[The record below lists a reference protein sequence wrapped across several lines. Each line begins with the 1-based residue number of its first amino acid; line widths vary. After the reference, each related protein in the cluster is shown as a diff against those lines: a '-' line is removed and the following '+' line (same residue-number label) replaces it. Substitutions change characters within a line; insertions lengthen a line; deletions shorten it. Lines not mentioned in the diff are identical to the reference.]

1 MGLLDL
7 LRKMSGKE
15 DGSSAKRSFS
25 SRIPSFSKR
34 RQQQQQQQPQ
44 AGAEEPLL
52 GDTSRTGDTPKHH
65 SSRGAPYKRNFGFG
79 FRKRQQNQKEQT
91 NPSEM
96 VQQLEAT
103 IAKSGGAMTKDSLE
117 NRSLDIDKQ
126 QNVPS
131 STQIS
136 KQDVVEK
143 TPNSNRTRW
152 GVKKSQTVVTDRNSN
167 FALPATP
174 EVSRSIR
181 NMPKSKSEESIK
193 STSSQ
198 ERAKSGRS
206 RLPKSHTMNPTR
218 PLQSQSA
225 SGSGSARVVKPV
237 VRPQNLVRAGAAP
250 STADT
255 PGSRVRTQ
263 SNASTAS
270 NVSSASHCSTR
281 TPKRSS
287 QETAQKESGQKVE
300 GRSSAA
306 SKSAGKT
313 VGGHSARGGTEA
325 DLKTTPAKHEAKK
338 DTREKGTPVRSH
350 YRQES
355 SAKSP
360 KSPGVVSSS
369 RLKPESPL
377 TATVRRDSFD
387 LHNESASS
395 DLESDDL
402 MLDMDSS
409 HDEHE
414 QSFDQCDERPRH
426 HRRWH
431 SPRRNARAQTDGD
444 GREDSDTL
452 EELDTS
458 HSQKS
463 PRTQPQRVKKQGCSE
478 QNHVAQDR
486 NATPETQRRRN
497 RRRYR
502 RRQYGRSRA
511 QTTPSDSP
519 HRDRP
524 RSQSTPMKPPRQ
536 MSASFDEEEGV
547 TIDTSSFRYLL
558 QDMTGMKT
566 CLLKLK
572 RILQEVET
580 SSPFEHTPAGK
591 GFTDKNHLLSTMLD
605 GAMGEVEGKGMKK
618 ENEDMRKELAQ
629 LRQQLAEKDRTI
641 SLLQTQ
647 MEKYSDARDG
657 HVTKSVKS
665 VATQTEPQ
673 SKRFPWSRPT
683 PLSRSQSMR
692 EPSPITPGRKRRY
705 RRQKNNQK
713 LESDAQG
720 TQPSQTVLSTQRRS
734 ERRSAQKAQDYLDPI
749 EELYDQNL
757 PVSDGEEEERGGI
770 HHSSSSQQHLSD
782 TEQTLDILS
791 VYHNDV
797 STHNIKSTAVAKV
810 DDIDIDKLKP
820 EAYKEKH
827 DFASLTTED
836 YNQISESIAPQ
847 LPYDKNDSC
856 IEVEDV
862 TVVGNQLPSGSTEG
876 DGLVATMSLLGAE
889 VTSADPLTTHD
900 EKMQITKK
908 EVVMYKNQEQETCKT
923 IESSKD
929 SSPVPVLGAEGR
941 DSAATED
948 HEAKCLLS
956 PTTDSEEIKREE
968 QQKQQQ
974 NHEYMN
980 CTDIST
986 DQSPSITSPDVAA
999 TTVDT
1004 LASSDHELSSVQDS
1018 HSLNTTFSIEK
1029 DDLSACLTESDVVNI
1044 TLEVEEEKGNAQEMT
1059 YEITQSDL
1067 TKDGK
1072 NEGKKPLAAAFSSM
1086 QPLPQEQRQEDGE
1099 SSQQRSSGADQ
1110 GLETIRE
1117 RSLSFAGFGRP
1128 ASGYQH
1134 GNSSYADVLTAG
1146 SPAQGGAQPLRERSQ
1161 SFAALKGT
1169 QGRRGIP
1176 MYQKSKER
1184 STTEGV
1190 IGRSQS
1196 YTGLQEQGRSG
1207 IPSMK
1212 KNTPGDV
1219 NTEGALAKGK
1229 SQSLA
1234 ALKYQGKKESRM
1246 PLPSQGRGGQRFAG
1260 QPRESSIPEMRGRS
1274 FTFPK
1279 SKATKENTEKQ
1290 SRKEGKHPSAQ
1301 ASETVMDKAG
1311 KAAPSTPS
1319 GGTAAG
1325 TEENAPTPKG
1335 RSKGRIPVF
1344 GKWYKR

>member
-458 HSQKS
+458 HSQK
-463 PRTQPQRVKKQGCSE
+463 
-478 QNHVAQDR
+478 
-486 NATPETQRRRN
+486 
-497 RRRYR
+497 RYR

-591 GFTDKNHLLSTMLD
+591 VGIMTDQGFTDKNHLLSTMLD

>member
-117 NRSLDIDKQ
+117 NRSLDINKQ

-300 GRSSAA
+300 VRSSAA

-458 HSQKS
+458 HSQK
-463 PRTQPQRVKKQGCSE
+463 
-478 QNHVAQDR
+478 
-486 NATPETQRRRN
+486 
-497 RRRYR
+497 RYR

-673 SKRFPWSRPT
+673 SKGHSRARLFSLPN
-683 PLSRSQSMR
+683 
-692 EPSPITPGRKRRY
+692 EGRKEGRPR
-705 RRQKNNQK
+705 K
-713 LESDAQG
+713 LS
-720 TQPSQTVLSTQRRS
+720 
-734 ERRSAQKAQDYLDPI
+734 
-749 EELYDQNL
+749 QNL

-820 EAYKEKH
+820 EADKEKH

-836 YNQISESIAPQ
+836 YNQISESIAPK
-847 LPYDKNDSC
+847 LPCDKNDSC

-862 TVVGNQLPSGSTEG
+862 TVVGNPLPSGSTEEVRR
-876 DGLVATMSLLGAE
+876 VATVSFLGAE
-889 VTSADPLTTHD
+889 VASADPLTTHD
-900 EKMQITKK
+900 EKMQIAKI
-908 EVVMYKNQEQETCKT
+908 EVVTYKDVEQET

-929 SSPVPVLGAEGR
+929 SSTVPLLGAEGR
-941 DSAATED
+941 DGAATED
-948 HEAKCLLS
+948 DEAKCLLS
-956 PTTDSEEIKREE
+956 PNTDSEDVKREE
-968 QQKQQQ
+968 QQEQQQ

-980 CTDIST
+980 GTDIST

-1004 LASSDHELSSVQDS
+1004 LASSEHELSSVQDS
-1018 HSLNTTFSIEK
+1018 HSLNTTFSIER
-1029 DDLSACLTESDVVNI
+1029 DDLSACLTESDVFNI

-1072 NEGKKPLAAAFSSM
+1072 NEGKKPLAAASSSI
-1086 QPLPQEQRQEDGE
+1086 QPLPQEQRQEQRQEDGE

-1279 SKATKENTEKQ
+1279 SKATKENKEKQ
-1290 SRKEGKHPSAQ
+1290 SRKEEKHPSAQ
-1301 ASETVMDKAG
+1301 ASETVLDKAG

>member
-117 NRSLDIDKQ
+117 NRSLDINKQ

-300 GRSSAA
+300 VRSSAA

-591 GFTDKNHLLSTMLD
+591 VGIMTDQGFTDKNHLLSTMLD

-673 SKRFPWSRPT
+673 SKGHSRARLFSLPN
-683 PLSRSQSMR
+683 
-692 EPSPITPGRKRRY
+692 EGRKEGRPR
-705 RRQKNNQK
+705 K
-713 LESDAQG
+713 LS
-720 TQPSQTVLSTQRRS
+720 
-734 ERRSAQKAQDYLDPI
+734 
-749 EELYDQNL
+749 QNL

-820 EAYKEKH
+820 EADKEKH

-836 YNQISESIAPQ
+836 YNQISESIAPK
-847 LPYDKNDSC
+847 LPCDKNDSC

-862 TVVGNQLPSGSTEG
+862 TVVGNPLPSGSTEEVRR
-876 DGLVATMSLLGAE
+876 VATVSFLGAE
-889 VTSADPLTTHD
+889 VASADPLTTHD
-900 EKMQITKK
+900 EKMQIAKI
-908 EVVMYKNQEQETCKT
+908 EVVTYKDVEQET

-929 SSPVPVLGAEGR
+929 SSTVPLLGAEGR
-941 DSAATED
+941 DGAATED
-948 HEAKCLLS
+948 DEAKCLLS
-956 PTTDSEEIKREE
+956 PNTDSEDVKREE
-968 QQKQQQ
+968 QQEQQQ

-980 CTDIST
+980 GTDIST

-1004 LASSDHELSSVQDS
+1004 LASSEHELSSVQDS
-1018 HSLNTTFSIEK
+1018 HSLNTTFSIER
-1029 DDLSACLTESDVVNI
+1029 DDLSACLTESDVFNI

-1072 NEGKKPLAAAFSSM
+1072 NEGKKPLAAASSSI
-1086 QPLPQEQRQEDGE
+1086 QPLPQEQRQEQRQEDGE

-1279 SKATKENTEKQ
+1279 SKATKENKEKQ
-1290 SRKEGKHPSAQ
+1290 SRKEEKHPSAQ
-1301 ASETVMDKAG
+1301 ASETVLDKAG

>member
-591 GFTDKNHLLSTMLD
+591 VGIMTDQGFTDKNHLLSTMLD

-673 SKRFPWSRPT
+673 SKGHSRARLFSLPN
-683 PLSRSQSMR
+683 
-692 EPSPITPGRKRRY
+692 EGRKEGRPR
-705 RRQKNNQK
+705 K
-713 LESDAQG
+713 LS
-720 TQPSQTVLSTQRRS
+720 
-734 ERRSAQKAQDYLDPI
+734 
-749 EELYDQNL
+749 QNL

>member
-117 NRSLDIDKQ
+117 NRSLDINKQ

-300 GRSSAA
+300 VRSSAA

-458 HSQKS
+458 HSQK
-463 PRTQPQRVKKQGCSE
+463 
-478 QNHVAQDR
+478 
-486 NATPETQRRRN
+486 
-497 RRRYR
+497 RYR

-591 GFTDKNHLLSTMLD
+591 VGIMTDQGFTDKNHLLSTMLD

-673 SKRFPWSRPT
+673 SKGHSRARLFSLPN
-683 PLSRSQSMR
+683 
-692 EPSPITPGRKRRY
+692 EGRKEGRPR
-705 RRQKNNQK
+705 K
-713 LESDAQG
+713 LS
-720 TQPSQTVLSTQRRS
+720 
-734 ERRSAQKAQDYLDPI
+734 
-749 EELYDQNL
+749 QNL

-820 EAYKEKH
+820 EADKEKH

-836 YNQISESIAPQ
+836 YNQISESIAPK
-847 LPYDKNDSC
+847 LPCDKNDSC

-862 TVVGNQLPSGSTEG
+862 TVVGNPLPSGSTEEVRR
-876 DGLVATMSLLGAE
+876 VATVSFLGAE
-889 VTSADPLTTHD
+889 VASADPLTTHD
-900 EKMQITKK
+900 EKMQIAKI
-908 EVVMYKNQEQETCKT
+908 EVVTYKDVEQET

-929 SSPVPVLGAEGR
+929 SSTVPLLGAEGR
-941 DSAATED
+941 DGAATED
-948 HEAKCLLS
+948 DEAKCLLS
-956 PTTDSEEIKREE
+956 PNTDSEDVKREE
-968 QQKQQQ
+968 QQEQQQ

-980 CTDIST
+980 GTDIST

-1004 LASSDHELSSVQDS
+1004 LASSEHELSSVQDS
-1018 HSLNTTFSIEK
+1018 HSLNTTFSIER
-1029 DDLSACLTESDVVNI
+1029 DDLSACLTESDVFNI

-1072 NEGKKPLAAAFSSM
+1072 NEGKKPLAAASSSI
-1086 QPLPQEQRQEDGE
+1086 QPLPQEQRQEQRQEDGE

-1279 SKATKENTEKQ
+1279 SKATKENKEKQ
-1290 SRKEGKHPSAQ
+1290 SRKEEKHPSAQ
-1301 ASETVMDKAG
+1301 ASETVLDKAG

>member
-591 GFTDKNHLLSTMLD
+591 VGIMTDQGFTDKNHLLSTMLD

-673 SKRFPWSRPT
+673 SKPLHQGERGGIGGKRTTKSWNQMPRGHSRARLFSLPN
-683 PLSRSQSMR
+683 
-692 EPSPITPGRKRRY
+692 EGRKEGRPR
-705 RRQKNNQK
+705 K
-713 LESDAQG
+713 LS
-720 TQPSQTVLSTQRRS
+720 
-734 ERRSAQKAQDYLDPI
+734 
-749 EELYDQNL
+749 QNL